1 LLSVV
6 VVVVVTYLHR
16 TKERGTK
23 MNQKHLR
30 IHAGKIQGIVER
42 LDVERDTKSKRDL
55 KREQDGKRGTYMTK

>member
-1 LLSVV
+1 
-6 VVVVVTYLHR
+6 
-16 TKERGTK
+16 